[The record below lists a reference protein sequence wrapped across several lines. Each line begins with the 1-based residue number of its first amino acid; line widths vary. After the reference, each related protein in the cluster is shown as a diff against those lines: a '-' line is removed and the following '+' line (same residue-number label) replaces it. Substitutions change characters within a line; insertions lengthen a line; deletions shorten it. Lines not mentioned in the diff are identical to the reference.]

1 MLKTKQEAVERGA
14 LRLRQGHGANCS
26 SIGSVIDLLFATAA
40 VGGAIFAA
48 VSATLSE
55 ETVDV
60 VVAKSDR
67 ESPEAAEEPRE

>member
-1 MLKTKQEAVERGA
+1 MLKAKREAIERGA

-55 ETVDV
+55 QTVDV

-67 ESPEAAEEPRE
+67 EATEEPRE